1 MSDRSE
7 YQARQA
13 ASVAADDAIAKAAG
27 VTACKVIERPAAV
40 GFPLVD
46 LSLAGDISPSVA
58 NLPGVH
64 VVGLAEVVVR
74 GGALVL
80 GAAGPA
86 VAVGSV
92 PAIVVVTGSTFKAG
106 SA

>member
-1 MSDRSE
+1 MVSLFTTTTRKPLADNASALTWACVRLDWSLGRLSRTVIQVPRDSE
-7 YQARQA
+7 
-13 ASVAADDAIAKAAG
+13 
-27 VTACKVIERPAAV
+27 VTPA
-40 GFPLVD
+40 P
-46 LSLAGDISPSVA
+46 
-58 NLPGVH
+58 
-64 VVGLAEVVVR
+64 VGLAEVVVR